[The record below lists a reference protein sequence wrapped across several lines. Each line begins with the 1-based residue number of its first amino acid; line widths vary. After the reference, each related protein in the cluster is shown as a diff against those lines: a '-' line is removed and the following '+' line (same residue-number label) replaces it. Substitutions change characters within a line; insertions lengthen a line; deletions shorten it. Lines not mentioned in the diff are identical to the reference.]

1 MRFICNKS
9 DLTNAVN
16 IVQKAALSNSTS
28 PVLMGILLEA
38 KGDTLSLTCN
48 NLEIAICNVIPAQV
62 DMEGSVVVKCSL
74 FSDIIRK
81 VDGDLVHINVNENMV
96 ANIVCGGSNYDI
108 SGFKIDEFPVLPVVD
123 KKSSVTITK
132 RQLKDLIKC
141 TTFAAGIS
149 ESKLILTGCLVEI
162 KNGEI
167 TMVAV
172 DGFRLAIRTIKTNA
186 DTDASFVIPA
196 KSLNELSKIIE
207 DSDDNV
213 EIIISDKN
221 ICFVY
226 DGVKFVSR
234 LLEGDYIPYEKIIP
248 SDFKTIV
255 KVRSAEFERAV
266 ERASLI
272 VTNEISKGPLESPLI
287 IEINEGGLEMSCEN
301 QLGKSEERIFPSI
314 DGEALKI
321 GFNHKYLLDAVKV
334 CPEDE
339 YFIGFGSPQSPCLIY
354 PADGNNA
361 FKYIVVPV
369 KLRG

>member
-1 MRFICNKS
+1 MRFICTKS
-9 DLTNAVN
+9 ELTDAVN

-38 KGDTLSLTCN
+38 KGESLSLTCN
-48 NLEIAICNVIPAQV
+48 NLEIAICNKIPAQV
-62 DMEGSVVVKCSL
+62 DMEGSVVVNCRL

-81 VDGDLVHINVNENMV
+81 VDGDLVHININENMV

-108 SGFKIDEFPVLPVVD
+108 LGFKIDEFPVLPNVE
-123 KKSSVTITK
+123 KIKSVNITK
-132 RQLKDLIKC
+132 KQIKELIRC
-141 TTFAAGIS
+141 TTFAAGVS
-149 ESKLILTGCLVEI
+149 ENKLILTGCLVEI

-167 TMVAV
+167 KMVAI
-172 DGFRLAIRTIKTNA
+172 DGYRLAIRTIKI
-186 DTDASFVIPA
+186 DSDIEASFVIPA
-196 KSLNELSKIIE
+196 KSLNELAKIIDDNE
-207 DSDDNV
+207 DNV

-221 ICFVY
+221 ICFNY

-234 LLEGDYIPYEKIIP
+234 LLEGEYIPYEKIIP
-248 SDFKTIV
+248 TDFKTIV

-272 VTNEISKGPLESPLI
+272 VTNEVNKGPLESPLI
-287 IEINEGGLEMSCEN
+287 IEITEGGLEMSCEN

-314 DGEALKI
+314 DGETLKI

-339 YFIGFGSPQSPCLIY
+339 YFIGFGSAQSPCLIY
-354 PADGNNA
+354 PSDGNNA

-369 KLRG
+369 RLRG